1 MARVHV
7 SDDTWT
13 AYRAVLGSTP
23 VSVALG
29 ELVEREV
36 AAHRR
41 RTALDADGVRDAVQ
55 DARRVAEELRGLICR
70 LEADASPER
79 GRDVRS

>member
-7 SDDTWT
+7 SDETWAT
-13 AYRAVLGSTP
+13 YRAVLGPTP

-29 ELVEREV
+29 RLIEREV

-41 RTALDADGVRDAVQ
+41 RTALDEDGVRDAVQ
-55 DARRVAEELRGLICR
+55 DARRVAEELQGLIDR
-70 LEADASPER
+70 LEV
-79 GRDVRS
+79 GRSAYPGQNV